1 MEETAASGKR
11 PAPSPTVHELTP
23 GAERRRRRWVGLGA
37 AMALLG
43 LAAVCWVYVW
53 CSRDESGRGPNSTSL
68 VDPDL
73 LDPDNPL
80 QAEAVTLAD
89 QLVTDFPD
97 DVEAM
102 FLCGLLLNKFVS
114 RDEAARCWR
123 ECLQRDPGFAQP
135 YYWLGK
141 ELFKKGEYEQ
151 AVGCLRRAVELDVPM
166 PDARIQLADALI
178 NVGRP
183 AEAVPIL
190 EEQVRV
196 APGVTAG
203 FFYLA
208 QAYFLLGKLDEA
220 VEHYQRAL
228 DLNPECHQAWHGLA
242 MISRKRGQME
252 KAREYSEKLRQYQ
265 ATFHADHRADK
276 QGADDADTLEGTLA
290 TAYTDAGR
298 IYLARNRVKAAEA
311 CWVRAAAVDPQNA
324 GSRMLLVDL
333 YRYQERLEPVVP
345 LLEQLS
351 RIQPDNPIH
360 FFNLG
365 VHQMTLGQFE
375 QAEEALARVIEMAPQ
390 RAEGYAALGSLYVRN
405 GRELARA
412 TELARKAV
420 ELEPAA
426 EYYFLLSRACAKND
440 DRPAA
445 IAAIARAV
453 ELDPGNP
460 EYRRFQ
466 AQFQGPSTDSP

>member
-1 MEETAASGKR
+1 MEETE
-11 PAPSPTVHELTP
+11 PSPTAHESP
-23 GAERRRRRWVGLGA
+23 PESGRRCRCVGLGV
-37 AMALLG
+37 AMGLLG
-43 LAAVCWVYVW
+43 LVAVFGGYVW
-53 CSRDESGRGPNSTSL
+53 FSRAPSGSRPTWTSAL
-68 VDPDL
+68 DPDL
-73 LDPDNPL
+73 VDADNPL
-80 QAEAVTLAD
+80 QVEAVTLAD

-102 FLCGLLLNKFVS
+102 FLRGLILNKFIS
-114 RDEAARCWR
+114 RDEAAKCWR
-123 ECLQRDPGFAQP
+123 ACLRRDPGFAQP

-141 ELFKKGEYEQ
+141 ELFKKGKHEE
-151 AVGCLRRAVELDVPM
+151 AVECLRTAVELGVRM

-183 AEAVPIL
+183 AEAVPFL

-203 FFYLA
+203 FFYLG
-208 QAYFLLGKLDEA
+208 QTYFLLGKLDEA

-228 DLNPECHQAWHGLA
+228 DLNPQCYQAWHGLA
-242 MISRKRGQME
+242 MISQKRGQRE
-252 KAREYSEKLRQYQ
+252 KAREYSEKLRRYQ

-290 TAYTDAGR
+290 TGYTDAGQ

-311 CWVRAAAVDPQNA
+311 CWVRAAALDPQNA

-333 YRYQERLEPVVP
+333 YGWQGRLKPVLP

-360 FFNLG
+360 CFNLG
-365 VHQMTLGQFE
+365 MHQMKLGQFE
-375 QAEEALARVIEMAPQ
+375 PAEEALARVIEMAPE
-390 RAEGYAALGSLYVRN
+390 RPEGYAALCSLYVRN
-405 GRELARA
+405 GRELPRA

-420 ELEPAA
+420 ELQPLA
-426 EYYFLLSRACAKND
+426 EYYFLLSEACFKND

-445 IAAIARAV
+445 IAAIARAA
-453 ELDPGNP
+453 ELDPGNTD
-460 EYRRFQ
+460 YRRFQ
-466 AQFQGPSTDSP
+466 AQLRGPSTDSP